1 MKKCLSKIIPVLII
15 FWIFLYAPVG
25 MITDLYADQYK
36 NPGAKSESA
45 NVGYLENVLFDKLS
59 GRERVRLVVSQQPS
73 IAPTS
78 IQGDNSVLISLE
90 NLYAPDNLR
99 EILTWKQAL
108 NVTDVQLQQRSSE
121 GKQWINLKINLK
133 EMVPY
138 SIRPEGKIVV
148 IDFNISSVEAKL
160 SANNQIKSG
169 TAMSGGAP
177 EGNEIKKTVPSETTQ
192 KFIDRMISLDF
203 QEANI
208 KSVFTVNG

>member
-1 MKKCLSKIIPVLII
+1 MKKYLSKIIPVLII

-25 MITDLYADQYK
+25 VITDLYADQHM
-36 NPGAKSESA
+36 NPGAKSETA

-78 IQGDNSVLISLE
+78 IQGDNSLLISLE
-90 NLYAPDNLR
+90 NLYAPDNMR
-99 EILTWKQAL
+99 EIQTWKQAV

-138 SIRPEGKIVV
+138 SIRQEGKIVV
-148 IDFNISSVEAKL
+148 IDFNISSVEEKL
-160 SANNQIKSG
+160 SANKQKSG
-169 TAMSGGAP
+169 DAIAGNASS
-177 EGNEIKKTVPSETTQ
+177 EGSAAKKQ
-192 KFIDRMISLDF
+192 AGR
-203 QEANI
+203 EAANR
-208 KSVFTVNG
+208 